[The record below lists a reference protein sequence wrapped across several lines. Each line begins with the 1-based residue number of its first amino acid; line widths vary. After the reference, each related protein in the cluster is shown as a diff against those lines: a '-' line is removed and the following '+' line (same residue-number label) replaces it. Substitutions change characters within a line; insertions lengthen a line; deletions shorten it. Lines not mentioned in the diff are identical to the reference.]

1 MNIAVIIILVL
12 LLGAKGGTSPTA
24 PDAGSG
30 CKGCCPG
37 TSTYDGMIKAR
48 ALLQTKYGS
57 WSETPLFAQLG
68 HTLGYGQCPGY
79 NDF

>member
-12 LLGAKGGTSPTA
+12 LLGTRGAGASPTPPA
-24 PDAGSG
+24 PG

-37 TSTYDGMIKAR
+37 TSTYEGMLKAK
-48 ALLQTKYGS
+48 ALLKSRYGS
-57 WSETPLFAQLG
+57 WSNTPIFAQLG

>member
-1 MNIAVIIILVL
+1 M
-12 LLGAKGGTSPTA
+12 LLGARGSGASPTP

-37 TSTYDGMIKAR
+37 TSTYEGMIKAK
-48 ALLQTKYGS
+48 ALLKSRYGS
-57 WSETPLFAQLG
+57 WSDTPWGAQLA